1 MRVGLQGERAL
12 AYAIKWMPTTVEEA
26 EENNPDYKMDLKDS
40 LVGRNRLTE
49 EKNLC
54 FVGLL
59 SLNDPPR
66 KEVPG
71 AIAACGGAG
80 IQVLIF
86 KRTSKKNSIC

>member
-1 MRVGLQGERAL
+1 MPQSVKDAE
-12 AYAIKWMPTTVEEA
+12 AI
-26 EENNPDYKMDLKDS
+26 NPGFKAHLKES

-66 KEVPG
+66 QEVPS

-80 IQVLIF
+80 IQVVTILQ
-86 KRTSKKNSIC
+86 